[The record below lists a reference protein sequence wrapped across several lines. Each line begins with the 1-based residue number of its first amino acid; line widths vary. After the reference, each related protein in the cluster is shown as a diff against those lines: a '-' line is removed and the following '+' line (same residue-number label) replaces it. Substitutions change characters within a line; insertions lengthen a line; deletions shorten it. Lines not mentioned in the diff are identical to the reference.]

1 MSNITEF
8 FSEQANGRI
17 QPSTSLPAKKKRK
30 AVYLTKA
37 TKPMPSSPIDADAI
51 RLEKTTRPLQKR
63 QRKTNSAKNTR
74 RGLSS
79 ALIQEPLRQSPSE
92 DHLVGAQE
100 NGGHSVIENHTLY
113 APVSNYADQDGP
125 ETQKLIVSIADDT
138 SHTPV
143 ATHREDAVII
153 GKIQYLWRMR
163 QRWHKAEKSLILQG
177 KALCRSIVG
186 GDKEEA
192 SDLFDL
198 AAEGKEVEESTMLAL
213 APFLMSIEHFSQSRN
228 KYEKELAKLARKLP
242 AYDWVKSIHGI
253 GDGGYASIIGECGDI
268 SNYKSV
274 SALWKRMGL
283 AVFEGTRQRK
293 MSNAEDALL
302 HGYNPSRRSVMW
314 NVGNGLIGGMGRGKR
329 PSPGEDISTKDW
341 TDYQKLFVE
350 RCRYECANNAEKMPL
365 ATVQKNGEDRESYPK
380 HAQARAKRYVEKRFL
395 RELYSRWGQ
404 EKTETQVPRSP
415 PTN

>member
-8 FSEQANGRI
+8 FSEQANERI
-17 QPSTSLPAKKKRK
+17 QPSSSLPVKKKRK

-51 RLEKTTRPLQKR
+51 RLEQTTRPLHKR
-63 QRKTNSAKNTR
+63 QRKAILGIETNEH
-74 RGLSS
+74 LPSS
-79 ALIQEPLRQSPSE
+79 PIQENLRQSPSE

-100 NGGHSVIENHTLY
+100 NGGHNSNENQRLY
-113 APVSNYADQDGP
+113 APVSNNVGHLPSAPRSIVAD
-125 ETQKLIVSIADDT
+125 IADDD
-138 SHTPV
+138 SHTLVEP
-143 ATHREDAVII
+143 HREDAVII

-186 GDKEEA
+186 GDKGEA
-192 SDLFDL
+192 SDLFDK
-198 AAEGKEVEESTMLAL
+198 AAAGKEVEESTMLAL
-213 APFLMSIEHFSQSRN
+213 APFLMSIEHFSQSRS

-242 AYDWVKSIHGI
+242 AYDWVKSIHGL

-268 SNYKSV
+268 YNYKSV

-283 AVFEGTRQRK
+283 AVFEGIRQRK
-293 MSNAEDALL
+293 MSNADDALL

-329 PSPGEDISTKDW
+329 PAPGEDISTKDW

-350 RCRYECANNAEKMPL
+350 RCRYECTNNPEKMPL
-365 ATVQKNGEDRESYPK
+365 ATVQKDGEDRESYPK